1 MYRVLLFGTGSGCE
15 DLMSLL
21 DFSNVEIVAYV
32 DNNCSATGRT
42 YNGKEVVR
50 PSAIDRYE
58 YDYVIITTR
67 HYDDIERQLL
77 DLNIGKD
84 KIIGLYKNYSKH
96 MLSEI
101 NQKHDILKIISN
113 SIIEPYYVCSMQN
126 IGRNRNLEI
135 FADNDDYVR
144 ISSLELVAHEIYSG
158 NIQGSVAELG
168 VYQGDFAKKI
178 NAVFPDRRL
187 YLFDTFT
194 GFSASDILVEKNE
207 MFSNSQEA
215 YFSNTSEETVISK
228 MPHPENCVIKK
239 GYFPETA
246 VGLEETFAFV
256 SIDADLYNP
265 IFEGL
270 SYFYPRLSKG
280 GYIFVHDYNNI
291 RFKGAKEAVQQY
303 CKANKISYFPLS
315 DICGTV
321 VIVK

>member
-21 DFSNVEIVAYV
+21 DFSKVEIVAYV
-32 DNNCSATGRT
+32 DNNCSTTGKI
-42 YNGKEVVR
+42 YNGKEVVM
-50 PSAIDRYE
+50 PYEIDRYQ

-67 HYDDIERQLL
+67 HYDDIEKQLL
-77 DLNIGKD
+77 NLNIEKD
-84 KIIGLYKNYSKH
+84 KIIGLYKNYSKN
-96 MLSEI
+96 MLSDI
-101 NQKHDILKIISN
+101 NQKHDILKSISN

-126 IGRNRNLEI
+126 IGRSRNMNL
-135 FADNDDYVR
+135 FVDNDDYVR
-144 ISSLELVAHEIYSG
+144 ISSLELVAHEICSG

-194 GFSASDILVEKNE
+194 GFSASDILVEQNE

-228 MPHPENCVIKK
+228 MPYPENCIIKK

-246 VGLEETFAFV
+246 DGLEENFAFV

-303 CKANKISYFPLS
+303 CKANKVSYFPLS